1 MRIRHKALRVLQER
15 DDPARLPAG
24 LVPRLR
30 CILFRL
36 QEAMHTAVS
45 APEFRL
51 LPPKCGCAD
60 HRSAHV
66 TGNWR
71 VVFRFEGGEL
81 VDVDLID
88 YH

>member
-1 MRIRHKALRVLQER
+1 
-15 DDPARLPAG
+15 
-24 LVPRLR
+24 
-30 CILFRL
+30 
-36 QEAMHTAVS
+36 MHTAVS